1 MKIQIL
7 DTTFEQSIE
16 GYDRH
21 IDFKQLHRL
30 QEEVSDNE
38 CSYILAP
45 EILSSEQ
52 LPQYSNLLQVL
63 LSKLRL
69 NGELVVGGT
78 DLAGFADAVS
88 NKKIDTTTA
97 NHIVARSKSMANVHE
112 VCQLINSL
120 CNFNI
125 NWSCTGVHYEIK
137 IRRV

>member
-21 IDFKQLHRL
+21 IDFQQLYQL
-30 QEEVSDNE
+30 QVEVSDNE

-78 DLAGFADAVS
+78 DLTAFADAVR
-88 NKKIDTTTA
+88 NKKIDTMTA
-97 NHIVARSKSMANVHE
+97 NHIIARSKSMANVHE
-112 VCQLINSL
+112 VRQLISSL

-125 NWSCTGVHYEIK
+125 SWSCTGVNYEIK